1 MEGDTTIIMNIKSD
15 LTVPVITCTTSG
27 EPIELRL
34 STERATTLA
43 ELFKLLS
50 HPVRLQILDILS
62 RHSGQVCV
70 CEIER
75 HFKIRQPTISH
86 HLRLLREGGLIE
98 GEQRGLWVY
107 YHLCADQAER
117 VKALLGQ

>member
-1 MEGDTTIIMNIKSD
+1 MHTKTD
-15 LTVPVITCTTSG
+15 LTVPVIACATSG

-34 STERATTLA
+34 STERATSLA

-62 RHSGQVCV
+62 RYSGQVCV

-75 HFKIRQPTISH
+75 HFQIRQPTISH

-98 GEQRGLWVY
+98 AEQRGLWVY
-107 YHLCADQAER
+107 YHLRADQAER
-117 VKALLGQ
+117 VKELLGQ